1 MRGLTFDLSGL
12 PKAGPLE
19 GMVRALVGLKPIGS
33 HHAELVLFVFFEF
46 GPVFQV
52 GLARTK
58 TDSALSG
65 RPAFEKRCFFALGH
79 VHRLGTKARWLPK
92 GEGLAPLQ
100 PKDARTL
107 NGAAGERLRP
117 CTCRKEADDLLEP
130 F

>member
-1 MRGLTFDLSGL
+1 MIVVRAQAHVAVLDMGSRRLTFDLSGL

-46 GPVFQV
+46 GLVFQV
-52 GLARTK
+52 GFARTK

-65 RPAFEKRCFFALGH
+65 RPAFEKRCIFALGH

-92 GEGLAPLQ
+92 
-100 PKDARTL
+100 R
-107 NGAAGERLRP
+107 
-117 CTCRKEADDLLEP
+117 EASRHYSRRMPEL
-130 F
+130 